1 MPQGTVKWFD
11 GGKDYGF
18 VSPDEGD
25 GDLFVHHSSIL
36 GGDFK
41 SLEEGEKVSYEIGQG
56 KKGPQA
62 ESVRRLSPPTR
73 VAPRSPAPSR
83 PPSRGPESS
92 SSPDV
97 PELLRMLAILRD
109 AGVFTQEE
117 FRAKRD
123 ELVER
128 L

>member
-1 MPQGTVKWFD
+1 MPQGTIKWFD
-11 GGKDYGF
+11 GGKGYGF
-18 VSPDEGD
+18 VSPDEGG

-62 ESVRRLSPPTR
+62 ESVRRLSPPPVPT
-73 VAPRSPAPSR
+73 RSPAPR
-83 PPSRGPESS
+83 TPARGPASS

-97 PELLRMLAILRD
+97 PELLRMLAALRD
-109 AGVFTQEE
+109 AGVLAPDE
-117 FRAKRD
+117 FRTKRD
-123 ELVER
+123 DLVER

>member
-11 GGKDYGF
+11 GGKGYGF
-18 VSPDEGD
+18 ISPDEGD

-62 ESVRRLSPPTR
+62 ESVRRLSPPQTPSR
-73 VAPRSPAPSR
+73 TPAPRA
-83 PPSRGPESS
+83 PSRGPTSS
-92 SSPDV
+92 PAPDV
-97 PELLRMLAILRD
+97 PELLRMLVVLRD
-109 AGVFTQEE
+109 AGVLTPEE
-117 FRAKRD
+117 FRGKRD
-123 ELVER
+123 ELVEK

>member
-1 MPQGTVKWFD
+1 MPQGTIKWFD
-11 GGKDYGF
+11 GSKGYGF
-18 VSPDEGD
+18 ISPDEGG
-25 GDLFVHHSSIL
+25 GDFFVHFSSIV

-41 SLEEGEKVSYEIGQG
+41 SLEEGEEVSYEVGSG

-62 ESVRRLSPPTR
+62 ENVRRLSPPR
-73 VAPRSPAPSR
+73 PPARNPAPRV
-83 PPSRGPESS
+83 PSRGPAPSS
-92 SSPDV
+92 SSADV
-97 PELLRMLAILRD
+97 PELLRMLVALRD
-109 AGVFTQEE
+109 ASVLTPEE

>member
-11 GGKDYGF
+11 GGKGYGF
-18 VSPDEGD
+18 ISPDDGD
-25 GDLFVHHSSIL
+25 GDLFVHFSGIL
-36 GGDFK
+36 GSDFK
-41 SLEEGEKVSYEIGQG
+41 SLEEGEKVSYEVSQG
-56 KKGPQA
+56 KRGPQA
-62 ESVRRLSPPTR
+62 ENVRRLSPPPR
-73 VAPRSPAPSR
+73 VPPRSPAPR
-83 PPSRGPESS
+83 APSRSPAPSS

-97 PELLRMLAILRD
+97 PELLRMLAALRD
-109 AGVFTQEE
+109 AEVLTPEE

>member
-11 GGKDYGF
+11 GGKGYGF
-18 VSPDEGD
+18 ISPDEGG
-25 GDLFVHHSSIL
+25 GDLFVHFSAIL
-36 GGDFK
+36 GDDSK
-41 SLEEGEKVSYEIGQG
+41 SLEEGEKVSYEVESG
-56 KKGPQA
+56 KRGPQA
-62 ESVRRLSPPTR
+62 EHVRRLSPPR
-73 VAPRSPAPSR
+73 VPPRNPAPRT
-83 PPSRGPESS
+83 PSRGPAPS

-97 PELLRMLAILRD
+97 PELLRMLAALRD
-109 AGVFTQEE
+109 AGVLTTEE